1 MIMHSFIFLLN
12 NEKYIKTKEK
22 KKPTTIGKLTLI
34 TIVSLATKKVFSISP
49 YY

>member
-12 NEKYIKTKEK
+12 NEKYIKTKGE
-22 KKPTTIGKLTLI
+22 KPTTIGKLTLI